1 LDGRKGKKVSQ
12 VGSAGSSD
20 KEAKSLKC
28 ALRLWMDREMLS
40 RAEDATGL
48 EILPTKN
55 KVLFLFLFAGGKVQT
70 R

>member
-1 LDGRKGKKVSQ
+1 
-12 VGSAGSSD
+12 
-20 KEAKSLKC
+20 
-28 ALRLWMDREMLS
+28 MDREMLS